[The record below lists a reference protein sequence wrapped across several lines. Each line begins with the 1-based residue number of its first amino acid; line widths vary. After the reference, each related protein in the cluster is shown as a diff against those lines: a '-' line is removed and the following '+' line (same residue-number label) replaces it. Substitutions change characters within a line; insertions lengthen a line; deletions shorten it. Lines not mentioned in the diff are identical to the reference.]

1 MPPDIDMRR
10 GGRVVER
17 ARLES
22 VYTLIAYRGF
32 ESPSLRHS
40 FKALTRFYGKAKN
53 LFPRCLCTSSFDFLL
68 ENGVSCFNW
77 TATHTTRQIGTHVI
91 TQSERLSVERTKM
104 VIWK

>member
-1 MPPDIDMRR
+1 M
-10 GGRVVER
+10 VER

-22 VYTLIAYRGF
+22 VYTFIAYRGF

-40 FKALTRFYGKAKN
+40 LKALTRFYGKAKN
-53 LFPRCLCTSSFDFLL
+53 LFLCCLCTSSFNFLI
-68 ENGVSCFNW
+68 ENDITYFNG
-77 TATHTTRQIGTHVI
+77 TATYTARPIGTDVI